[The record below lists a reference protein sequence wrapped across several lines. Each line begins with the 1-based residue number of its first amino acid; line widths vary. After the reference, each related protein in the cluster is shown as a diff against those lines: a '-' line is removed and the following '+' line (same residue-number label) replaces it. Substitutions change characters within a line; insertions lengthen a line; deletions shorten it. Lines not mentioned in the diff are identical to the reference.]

1 MESLVLRTGLDPML
15 GAFHSPDFG
24 RPSLALDLIEEF
36 RPIVVDSLVL
46 RLINRRQVSREDF
59 EEPLGDADEFAEEDA
74 LGAAEETDG
83 ESRAERPHAVWL
95 GETGRRVFF
104 REWGRR
110 LRESIFYE
118 PRREVRTLGDI
129 MKLQVYHYGRVV
141 RGEEPAYAPFVPR

>member
-1 MESLVLRTGLDPML
+1 
-15 GAFHSPDFG
+15 
-24 RPSLALDLIEEF
+24 LIEEF
-36 RPIVVDSLVL
+36 RPIVVAWLLLS
-46 RLINRRQVSREDF
+46 LINRRRGSRGDL
-59 EEPLGDADEFAEEDA
+59 EEPLCDAAELAEKAA
-74 LGAAEETDG
+74 LGGAEETDG

-118 PRREVRTLGDI
+118 PRREVRTLEDI